1 MDNICQSVI
10 QELAREMAQHQ
21 LPVQLIIPAILT
33 FSKEL
38 LAESKKEDAVAD
50 ESGGYKLGS
59 GILDNG
65 TNESNASDADDGTN
79 MSVRERAL
87 AAGKKRAREQ
97 LKKKDNPSQNDNK
110 LV

>member
-65 TNESNASDADDGTN
+65 
-79 MSVRERAL
+79 ERMKAML
-87 AAGKKRAREQ
+87 LMQMMEQICPLENVHLLQAR
-97 LKKKDNPSQNDNK
+97 NV
-110 LV
+110 LVNS